1 MLGQRPLRGATINWR
16 LQQILLFACQDS
28 AQSTSCAAQATGR
41 QWALN
46 SSKQAPQCATYW
58 QLQHCSPAYW
68 GDVVECQ
75 IPLRVT
81 VPVGSSIR
89 TQGWHNI
96 CMQGPALWHRRQQAL
111 YCRGFCVLA
120 TCVCAIPKVCPN
132 CHRSAALHQ
141 EQGAVHV
148 AGASPRCKS
157 HIIML
162 HAVLGTV
169 PPLPSPAAAVS
180 IRPAGV
186 PLRLLA
192 FRCACCRFLVPAGVA
207 CDCWPFAA
215 PAGVALRSS
224 P

>member
-1 MLGQRPLRGATINWR
+1 M
-16 LQQILLFACQDS
+16 
-28 AQSTSCAAQATGR
+28 
-41 QWALN
+41 ALN

-75 IPLRVT
+75 IPLRAT

-96 CMQGPALWHRRQQAL
+96 CIQGPALWHRRQQAL

-141 EQGAVHV
+141 EQGAVMSQVQV
-148 AGASPRCKS
+148 A
-157 HIIML
+157 HH
-162 HAVLGTV
+162 HAACCFGHRPS
-169 PPLPSPAAAVS
+169 PPLPSCCSFHTPCWRALAPARVS
-180 IRPAGV
+180 LRLLQV
-186 PLRLLA
+186 PCACWHFLRLLA
-192 FRCACCRFLVPAGVA
+192 FCCACWRSLAIATINSGGQCHQRVATVSTCNSPPPPRPQTAHCGLTGSGVGR
-207 CDCWPFAA
+207 AA
-215 PAGVALRSS
+215 
-224 P
+224 